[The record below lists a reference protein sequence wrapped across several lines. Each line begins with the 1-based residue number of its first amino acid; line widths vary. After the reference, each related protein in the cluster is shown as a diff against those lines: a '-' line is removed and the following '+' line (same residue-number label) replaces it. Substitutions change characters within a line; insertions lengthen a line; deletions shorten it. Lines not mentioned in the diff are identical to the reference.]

1 MANKEIKKL
10 VTFKA
15 SDIEND
21 VHDDK
26 IRIFFPG
33 SLPGLDVFKIAVLN
47 REFKKS
53 FEGFFAPLKLSDL
66 KMYHDT
72 IKFTNIMASE
82 PDFSKYE
89 NTKQLQKA
97 FS

>member
-1 MANKEIKKL
+1 MAFGEIKKL
-10 VTFKA
+10 VTFIA

-21 VHDDK
+21 VDDDK
-26 IRIFFPG
+26 IGIFFPG
-33 SLPGLDVFKIAVLN
+33 SLPALDVFKIAVLN

-53 FEGFFAPLKLSDL
+53 FEGFFAPLKISDI

-72 IKFTNIMASE
+72 IKFTRIMASE

-89 NTKQLQKA
+89 QTDQL
-97 FS
+97 